1 MKKQKLLIIG
11 HKGYIGTT
19 LTNFLKK
26 KKGYIF
32 EIYGIDSNLFSLNN
46 YSKVKKNKK
55 KHKSRL

>member
-32 EIYGIDSNLFSLNN
+32 EILSLI
-46 YSKVKKNKK
+46 KI
-55 KHKSRL
+55 